1 MTIKSIYHLSDIHIR
16 AGNSE
21 RSREHEYLSVFE
33 NLFQTLSTIDPNES
47 VIVLTGDLFH
57 NKHRL
62 EPHGMRLA
70 IKLFKGLSKIARTYV
85 IRGNHDYRQDAPDE
99 LDLISAFNEWDIPNL
114 FYMDDTGTF
123 EVENVGFGLVAIQDT
138 LLRNSTSGI
147 TDELPDFP
155 EPEFSSDVTHRVA
168 LFHGSVIQAKLQNGM
183 SVERDGYPL
192 EWFNGYDLIL
202 LGDIHLQQVNR
213 ASRIGLSG
221 TSGSVETELSS
232 YTCKKGTWAY
242 PGSLLQQDFGEALLG
257 HGLLHWDLTNNK
269 VIEHHI
275 HNPYGYVTVRIVE
288 DKLEVLM
295 RKDGKGVFVGSD
307 VVGSAWFPSKLYV
320 RVAGG
325 SVAGIIALQD
335 AVRMLQELGKEVLG
349 ISELNPL
356 GPAVTEG
363 TEVKVIED
371 VDMMELNSPMMWEQ
385 FITDNCKEA
394 VVQESDQWKNWFQRP
409 EEILIPSE
417 GLDGSLTGVVRERNE
432 KLLKCVEGFTEALEN
447 HVRDSGIFGKVS
459 LKYLSWN
466 WLFNYGAGNHYNFG
480 EADGKLVVLNAKNGC
495 GKSNFFEVL
504 CVALFG
510 EGFPSRFNKNFSAAI
525 LNDKTPAGASP
536 GSILIFDLN
545 GKEYC
550 IERTFHARTK
560 KGMENLIQCDKIEVR
575 EVGSGL
581 VVCQKKVAVDNWLES
596 HIGTLNTFLSS
607 CMLTQDGDCN
617 FFSLEK
623 VAQKRL
629 IDDVFSLKAV
639 QSLQLMLEEGKRA
652 YKGVLKDINLW
663 LAAKKGSDE
672 VVGTDLREELEQVT
686 NRLDLIREEGLRVRE
701 SWSGYA
707 SKVFTER
714 TEESY
719 RDELE
724 GLGSGLVGCDR
735 GRLEALITE
744 RTFLKKHIADLK
756 RGLQGKAAGKGKA
769 VKPKVAYAD
778 VMSRLERFQKEEKA
792 LQRSWINRIEDEEV
806 VAVEVVTQAEY
817 EAIVAEKKGWL
828 EGWRRRGITVATV
841 GGGGDLEQISR
852 DLVDA
857 ESRQMRILGDKPNMP
872 LKGLIGVG
880 LAVLESELAGIG
892 SVDDSKI
899 GVLESVL
906 VAYPGHM
913 DRWTRI
919 GLEIKD
925 LKQQI
930 KEYAVYPFND
940 KCEACKAQP
949 WKKREQEDK
958 AKLARLQEDRK
969 HLQAVLADL
978 AETYGDVEDVRG
990 GLKELKDAV
999 KRRGE
1004 LEVAIVYCGWSE
1016 ESSLVGGEVKRLRA
1030 LKEQAILGELVTR
1043 FKQEQAV
1050 WDEKEV
1056 AGRLGWAAGV
1066 KAGLTQAQGEADA
1079 WAAWTD
1085 YQEREDLIGSE
1096 KRLGLMEAEI
1106 EELENGKR
1114 REELASVLVAFPG
1127 FRRDLELRQEE
1138 LDLRGRQ
1145 SELRARVA
1153 ASAVVNGVAE
1163 VLLAKK
1169 KIEVRQIL
1177 IEVVCEAFKTYRQ
1190 WLYREKLRPLIEG
1203 AVNGLLVSICDGRPL
1218 FLEAEWLNAI
1228 DTFAWFLRDG
1238 TSRPII
1244 EKASGFQRFI
1254 VGMAMRIAMSKLG
1267 ICKVVYEQLFID
1279 EGFTACDGPNLEK
1292 TPAFLRGL
1300 LNSSGSNCVKDRYKS
1315 IVLATHLEELKT
1327 CGDVQI
1333 SIRRD
1338 SISGI
1343 SHITMGQILE
1353 VAKDTAKG
1361 RKGKAPASP
1370 SLSLNQ

>member
-1 MTIKSIYHLSDIHIR
+1 MAIKSIYHLSDIHIR

-33 NLFQTLSTIDPNES
+33 NLFQTLSTINPNES

-70 IKLFKGLSKIARTYV
+70 IKLFKGLSQIARTYV

-123 EVENVGFGLVAIQDT
+123 EVDNIGFGLVAIQDT

-147 TDELPDFP
+147 TDELPEFP
-155 EPEFSSDVTHRVA
+155 EPEFSETVTHKVA

-213 ASRIGLSG
+213 ASRIGG
-221 TSGSVETELSS
+221 VGVSGSVATPLTS
-232 YTCKKGTWAY
+232 YACKKGTWAY

-269 VIEHHI
+269 VTEHHI
-275 HNPYGYVTVRIVE
+275 HNPYGYVTVRIVDE
-288 DKLEVLM
+288 KLEILM
-295 RKDGKGVFVGSD
+295 RKDGKGVFVNSE

-325 SVAGIIALQD
+325 SISGIAALQD
-335 AVRMLQELGKEVLG
+335 AVRMLQDLGKEVLG

-356 GPAVTEG
+356 GPAVTGSIE
-363 TEVKVIED
+363 EVKVVED
-371 VDMMELNSPMMWEQ
+371 VDMMELNSPAMWEQ
-385 FITDNCKEA
+385 FIVDNCKDA

-417 GLDGSLTGVVRERNE
+417 GLDGSLIGAVRERNE
-432 KLLKCVEGFTEALEN
+432 KLLKCVEGFNEALEN
-447 HVRDSGIFGKVS
+447 HVRESGIFGKVS

-525 LNDKTPAGASP
+525 LNDKTPAGSSP
-536 GSILIFDLN
+536 GSLLVFDLN

-575 EVGSGL
+575 EVESGL
-581 VVCQKKVAVDNWLES
+581 VVCQKKVAVDNWLAS

-652 YKGVLKDINLW
+652 YKGVLKDIGLW
-663 LAAKKGSDE
+663 LAAKQGSGEE
-672 VVGTDLREELEQVT
+672 VGIDLKEELEQVT
-686 NRLDLIREEGLRVRE
+686 NRLAEVREEGLRVKE
-701 SWSGYA
+701 SWSAYA

-714 TEESY
+714 PEESY
-719 RDELE
+719 REELE
-724 GLGSGLVGCDR
+724 GLGSGIVGGDK

-756 RGLQGKAAGKGKA
+756 KGLQGRMVKAGKA
-769 VKPKVAYAD
+769 VKPKVLYAD

-806 VAVEVVTQAEY
+806 INCVIMSQAEY
-817 EAIVAEKKGWL
+817 EAIVAEKRGWL
-828 EGWRRRGITVATV
+828 EGWRRRGITSGTVAT
-841 GGGGDLEQISR
+841 GGGDLEQISR
-852 DLVDA
+852 DLADA

-872 LKGLIGVG
+872 VKGLIGVG
-880 LAVLESELAGIG
+880 LGGLESELEEIG

-906 VAYPGHM
+906 ATYPGHM

-925 LKQQI
+925 LKHQI

-1004 LEVAIVYCGWSE
+1004 LEVAIVYSRWSE
-1016 ESSLVGGEVKRLRA
+1016 ESSGIGSEVKRLRA

-1043 FKQEQAV
+1043 FRQEQAV

-1056 AGRLGWAAGV
+1056 AGRLGWAKGV
-1066 KAGLTQAQGEADA
+1066 KAGLARANEEAEA

-1085 YQEREDLIGSE
+1085 YQEREDLATSE
-1096 KRLGLMEAEI
+1096 KRLGLLSAEI
-1106 EELENGKR
+1106 EELEAWFR
-1114 REELASVLVAFPG
+1114 REELTGVLAAFPG

-1138 LDLRGRQ
+1138 LDLRAKQ

-1153 ASAVVNGVAE
+1153 AAAVVNGVAE
-1163 VLLAKK
+1163 VAAAKK
-1169 KIEVRQIL
+1169 KIEVRQVL

-1190 WLYREKLRPLIEG
+1190 WLYREKLRPMIEG
-1203 AVNGLLVSICDGRPL
+1203 AVNGLLVTICDGRPL

-1254 VGMAMRIAMSKLG
+1254 VGMAMRIAMSRLG

-1300 LNSSGSNCVKDRYKS
+1300 LTSYKG
-1315 IVLATHLEELKT
+1315 VMLATHLEELKS
-1327 CGDVQI
+1327 CGDEQVV
-1333 SIRRD
+1333 IRRPELSGIA
-1338 SISGI
+1338 SISAGNLR
-1343 SHITMGQILE
+1343 Q
-1353 VAKDTAKG
+1353 VAAV
-1361 RKGKAPASP
+1361 P
-1370 SLSLNQ
+1370 SKRVKHVA